1 MAGLGAKPIFP
12 CQPDQGNPL
21 RVLLLI
27 LILLVQIA
35 LPAVAGLNADGTL
48 DRAKISK
55 AYFEGE
61 FDLVVEA
68 LETFRKLQPNP
79 VREDKIYAYK
89 YLSVIYAA
97 KPETRG
103 KAESYMYQLLKIMP
117 SIEIMDLYIS
127 DNIESIFNNVR
138 MRFEHQQRVGLDSGQ
153 GSASMPASVPPSA
166 SAGPRMTG
174 SARGTSAGNSPSA
187 GKGSASWVW
196 WTAGAAGVAVA
207 VTGYILLSESSGEAA
222 ETPETVDL
230 K

>member
-1 MAGLGAKPIFP
+1 MAGVGTKPIFSY
-12 CQPDQGNPL
+12 QPDQGILL

-35 LPAVAGLNADGTL
+35 SPAVAGLNADGTL

-166 SAGPRMTG
+166 SAGPRMTPREKDPLPG
-174 SARGTSAGNSPSA
+174 CGGPPARRGLP
-187 GKGSASWVW
+187 WR
-196 WTAGAAGVAVA
+196 
-207 VTGYILLSESSGEAA
+207 
-222 ETPETVDL
+222 
-230 K
+230 